1 MRKKPLQ
8 LFISCEEK
16 LVVIVIILYP
26 SQPTTQPTPAHS
38 QHAKKHILS
47 KVRLKKGNGLKV
59 ITEAKQAFHFFLEAC
74 FSTQTAKNRFCVVAL
89 LALFD
94 PKQDS
99 RSLFPSCCLIT
110 LKICGFSIDP
120 SWWCCIHIHS

>member
-38 QHAKKHILS
+38 QHAKKHIS